1 MVSLLRP
8 WRHLVTQAK
17 RRTRRTADPQRHL
30 DRIIEHALADH
41 DRLLRQALDDVGKQQ
56 HSAIRLH
63 GRLGSADRNLLG
75 NPPSNPDSNPPSNPD
90 SNPPSNPP
98 SNPDSTA
105 QRGEEI
111 MELASRALAATVAVD
126 QSRATLEIE
135 SARLRSLVIEAAA
148 MLEEP
153 EQLERT
159 EPLTQVMERLSVGVA
174 ADVLTAA
181 EFEQRIRTRLE
192 ALGLKLDEARSS

>member
-63 GRLGSADRNLLG
+63 GRLGSADRNL
-75 NPPSNPDSNPPSNPD
+75 DSNPPSHPD
-90 SNPPSNPP
+90 SNPP